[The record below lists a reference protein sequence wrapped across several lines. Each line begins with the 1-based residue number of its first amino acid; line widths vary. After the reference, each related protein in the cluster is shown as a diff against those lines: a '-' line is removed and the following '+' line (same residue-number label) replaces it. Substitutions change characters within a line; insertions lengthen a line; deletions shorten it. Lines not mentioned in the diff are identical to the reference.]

1 MFLCGVGVVVAKNNR
16 TTWVMLLAVVCL
28 FLAQR
33 GSLLLFGC
41 SHIAH
46 PAFDETASGVLAC
59 DLLDGGLRAPL
70 LAYQYEARSGD
81 GLIEGFLLAP
91 FFTGFGR
98 SLLSFKLF
106 ALASSLV
113 TLLCWM
119 LLLRRYYGV
128 WAAALFAALFTLPP
142 PMFARLGLMGTIASH
157 HVINP
162 IAALQLL
169 CLFHITEG
177 GDGRAGMRWWLG
189 LGLLSALGTY
199 AFYTFIILSAFCL
212 LFLMFAVPF
221 RVAVKGMPGYVLGFA
236 AGAVPWVLRSIS
248 SPAGGRYLSAILENI
263 GGDGR
268 RFIQNFFFNLPH
280 SLGYGYPAKEMSVVS
295 VLFVLFLA
303 ACGFCIA
310 RSAVSRGTDKAR
322 GLGGELRAPVYPA
335 APALFFLSFPIFFLL
350 CLSLSP
356 MKIAPF
362 EYWPSIGFFGYFSV
376 SDVYRYRWLHLLYPF
391 YFAIAAAGITGML
404 RGGRVGKGRVA
415 AVGLLLVF
423 FLACGAAGALR
434 LCSRDDYKRLLCY
447 KGYSY
452 DQMST
457 RFLLSDVNP
466 LTPSSRARLVS
477 AYPEENLGEV
487 YRCLGTD
494 AALRAIAGDE
504 KVAEL
509 EGWLTSVPPPYL
521 ADAVYGIVRAAQH
534 VSEDAFEPVGE
545 AVAGMHPRMFYL
557 QWGYR
562 HLGYKHYGF
571 LLNRDMIVASIPAME
586 KWFFRDFLQTF
597 ERQLSG
603 SRGVQG
609 KENLLRDLD
618 NVPDGYRPDTVR
630 GIGMLVGAEMCFDPL
645 LCPDYPLDSRAGEL
659 FEGALR
665 EAFYEGVGMGFA
677 ETVDRFRRTLLDA
690 GDDSSARCRE
700 SREMEGERCR
710 SLKTGDVGS
719 QDNLSAENKSAP
731 LADTGT
737 AAMR

>member
-1 MFLCGVGVVVAKNNR
+1 MVAKNR
-16 TTWVMLLAVVCL
+16 STFIAPAILLLVCL
-28 FLAQR
+28 FLLQR
-33 GSLLLFGC
+33 GGLLLFGC

-91 FFTGFGR
+91 FFIFFGR
-98 SLLSFKLF
+98 SLLSFKLCP
-106 ALASSLV
+106 LASSLV
-113 TLLCWM
+113 TLLCWI

-157 HVINP
+157 HLINP

-169 CLFHITEG
+169 CLFRITEG
-177 GDGRAGMRWWLG
+177 GDGGTGMRWWLG

-212 LFLMFAVPF
+212 LFLVLAVPV
-221 RVAVKGMPGYVLGFA
+221 RVAIKGMPGYVLGFA
-236 AGAVPWVLRSIS
+236 AGAVPWALRSIS

-263 GGDGR
+263 RLDGWS
-268 RFIQNFFFNLPH
+268 FIQNFFFNLPH

-303 ACGFCIA
+303 ACGLFIA
-310 RSAVSRGTDKAR
+310 RSTVPRGMDKA
-322 GLGGELRAPVYPA
+322 GGGEGEMRGPAYPA

-391 YFAIAAAGITGML
+391 YFAIAAAGITGVL
-404 RGGRVGKGRVA
+404 RGGRVGKGGA
-415 AVGLLLVF
+415 AAMGLLLVF
-423 FLACGAAGALR
+423 FLVCGAAGALR

-457 RFLLSDVNP
+457 RFLLSDVSP
-466 LTPSSRARLVS
+466 LMPASRARLVG
-477 AYPEENLGEV
+477 AYPGENLGEV

-494 AALRAIAGDE
+494 TALRAIAGEE

-509 EGWLTSVPPPYL
+509 EGWLKNVPPSYL

-545 AVAGMHPRMFYL
+545 AVADMQPRIFYT

-586 KWFFRDFLQTF
+586 KWFFRNFLQAF

-603 SRGVQG
+603 SRGNRG

-618 NVPDGYRPDTVR
+618 NLPGAYQLEAVK
-630 GIGMLVGAEMCFDPL
+630 GIGMLVGAEMCFDPRL
-645 LCPDYPLDSRAGEL
+645 EPDYPLDSRKGEL
-659 FEGALR
+659 FEGVAR

-677 ETVDRFRRTLLDA
+677 ETLGRFQRALLLPA
-690 GDDSSARCRE
+690 EPSSPLCRKPVE
-700 SREMEGERCR
+700 RERCR
-710 SLKTGDVGS
+710 SLLRRMASPYTGCIERGFHGGKPVA
-719 QDNLSAENKSAP
+719 QDNFIPSPPQAS
-731 LADTGT
+731 D
-737 AAMR
+737 